1 MLKKIGIS
9 IAVIFVL
16 IGFFVGPKITVFIAG
31 QTKTVNKET
40 KDFYYNAIV
49 GLEGLSEQLFNQGFI
64 EDKADLIKVGEY
76 KNLDNSTLASGRYR
90 IEPGTNFRTLLNGF
104 TKNSA
109 GNGNAEVEV
118 DVTFNNCRDIYQ
130 LSGKVSKMIMV
141 DSSTLVA
148 EILKPSMLA
157 RLNLTIETVP
167 ALFLPNTYRMFY
179 DVSPEVFVERMEAN
193 YTAFWNDTRLA
204 KLNKLNFKR
213 RDQVVT
219 LASIV
224 YSEQAKNKAEWPV
237 IAGLYLNRLD
247 EGMKLQSDPTFKF
260 CWGDKLDG
268 VQRLT
273 FEHREIDCDYN
284 TYLHKGL
291 PPGPICIPPSEVVD
305 AVLSPDNNKFLYMCA
320 KPDYTGRHDFT
331 VTYEEH
337 KGNATKFQRWI
348 AKQ

>member
-1 MLKKIGIS
+1 MLKKIGI
-9 IAVIFVL
+9 AVAIVVVLVGIF
-16 IGFFVGPKITVFIAG
+16 IGPKISVFFAG
-31 QTKTVNKET
+31 QTKTINENTV
-40 KDFYYNAIV
+40 DFYYNSV
-49 GLEGLSEQLFNQGFI
+49 SGLEGLAAQLTTDGIIDEKDDFM
-64 EDKADLIKVGEY
+64 KVGEY
-76 KNLDNSTLASGRYR
+76 KNLDNSTLASGRYK

-130 LSGKVSKMIMV
+130 LAGKVSKMIMV
-141 DSSTLVA
+141 DSAQLVS
-148 EILKPSMLA
+148 EILNPEMLG
-157 RLNLTIETVP
+157 RLNLTAETVP

-179 DVSPEVFVERMEAN
+179 DVSPASFIERMEAN
-193 YTAFWNDTRLA
+193 YTAFWNADRMA
-204 KLNKLNFKR
+204 KLKKLGFKKTH
-213 RDQVVT
+213 QIVT

-224 YSEQAKNKAEWPV
+224 YSEQSKNKEEWPI

-273 FEHREIDCDYN
+273 FEHREIECDYN
-284 TYLHKGL
+284 TYIHKGL
-291 PPGPICIPPSEVVD
+291 PPGPICIPPFEVVD
-305 AVLSPDNNKFLYMCA
+305 AVLSPDNNKYLYMCA

-337 KGNATKFQRWI
+337 KVNATKFQRWI

>member
-1 MLKKIGIS
+1 MLKKIGIAV
-9 IAVIFVL
+9 AVIVVL
-16 IGFFVGPKITVFIAG
+16 VGIFVGPKIAVFIAG

-49 GLEGLSEQLFNQGFI
+49 GLDGLSEQLFNQGVI
-64 EDKADLIKVGEY
+64 EDKADFIKVGEY

-118 DVTFNNCRDIYQ
+118 EVTFNNCRDIYQ
-130 LSGKVSKMIMV
+130 LAGKVSKMIMV
-141 DSSTLVA
+141 DSSKLVA

-157 RLNLTIETVP
+157 RLNFTVETVP

-179 DVSPEVFVERMEAN
+179 DVSPEAFIERMEAN
-193 YTAFWNDTRLA
+193 YNAFWNDTRLA
-204 KLNKLNFKR
+204 KLKKLDFKR

-224 YSEQAKNKAEWPV
+224 YSEQAKNSEEWPI

-247 EGMKLQSDPTFKF
+247 EGMKFTRFDVEAIDRANSFVRWPTR
-260 CWGDKLDG
+260 CRNR
-268 VQRLT
+268 RLKSKH
-273 FEHREIDCDYN
+273 EHLLN
-284 TYLHKGL
+284 SK
-291 PPGPICIPPSEVVD
+291 S
-305 AVLSPDNNKFLYMCA
+305 
-320 KPDYTGRHDFT
+320 KP
-331 VTYEEH
+331 V
-337 KGNATKFQRWI
+337 NA
-348 AKQ
+348 

>member
-1 MLKKIGIS
+1 MLKKIGIAA
-9 IAVIFVL
+9 AVVVVLVGIF
-16 IGFFVGPKITVFIAG
+16 IGPKISVFFAG
-31 QTKTVNKET
+31 QSKTINQET
-40 KDFYYNAIV
+40 KDFYFNAIT
-49 GLEGLSEQLFNQGFI
+49 GLEGLANQLTKEGI
-64 EDKADLIKVGEY
+64 IDDKSDFLKVGEY

-118 DVTFNNCRDIYQ
+118 EVTFNNCRDVYQ
-130 LSGKVSKMIMV
+130 LAGKVSKMIMI
-141 DSSTLVA
+141 DSAKLVS
-148 EILKPSMLA
+148 EILNPSMLD
-157 RLNLTIETVP
+157 RLNLTAETVP

-179 DVSPEVFVERMEAN
+179 DVSPEAFIERMEAN
-193 YTAFWNDTRLA
+193 YTAFWSDERLA
-204 KLNKLNFKR
+204 KLKKVGMKKPY
-213 RDQVVT
+213 QAVT

-224 YSEQAKNKAEWPV
+224 YSEQAKNSEEWPI
-237 IAGLYLNRLD
+237 IAGLYLNRLKQD
-247 EGMKLQSDPTFKF
+247 MKLQSDPTFKF
-260 CWGDKLDG
+260 CWGDELKG

-284 TYLHKGL
+284 TYKHLGL

-305 AVLSPDNNKFLYMCA
+305 AVLNPDKNEFLYMCA

-331 VTYEEH
+331 VTYEKH
-337 KGNATKFQRWI
+337 KVNATKFQRWI

>member
-9 IAVIFVL
+9 IAVILVL
-16 IGFFVGPKITVFIAG
+16 VGVFVGPKIAVFIAG

-40 KDFYYNAIV
+40 KDFYYNAIA
-49 GLEGLSEQLFNQGFI
+49 GLEGLSEQLFKEGVI
-64 EDKADLIKVGEY
+64 EDKADFIKVGEY

-118 DVTFNNCRDIYQ
+118 EVTFNNCRDIYQ
-130 LSGKVSKMIMV
+130 LAGKVSKMIMV
-141 DSSTLVA
+141 DSATLVA

-179 DVSPEVFVERMEAN
+179 DVSPEAFIERMEAN
-193 YTAFWNDTRLA
+193 YTAFWNDARLA
-204 KLNKLNFKR
+204 KLKKLDFKR

-224 YSEQAKNKAEWPV
+224 YSEQAKNKKEWPV

-284 TYLHKGL
+284 TYLCKGL
-291 PPGPICIPPSEVVD
+291 PPGPICIPPSEVID

>member
-1 MLKKIGIS
+1 MLKKIGIAV
-9 IAVIFVL
+9 AVIVVL
-16 IGFFVGPKITVFIAG
+16 VGIFVGPKIAVFIAG

-49 GLEGLSEQLFNQGFI
+49 GLDGLSEQLFNQGVI
-64 EDKADLIKVGEY
+64 EDKADFIKVGEY

-118 DVTFNNCRDIYQ
+118 EVTFNNCRDIYQ
-130 LSGKVSKMIMV
+130 LAGKVSKMIMV
-141 DSSTLVA
+141 DSSKLVA

-157 RLNLTIETVP
+157 RLNFTVETVP

-179 DVSPEVFVERMEAN
+179 DVSPEAFIERMEAN
-193 YTAFWNDTRLA
+193 YNAFWNDTRLA
-204 KLNKLNFKR
+204 KLKKLDFKR

-224 YSEQAKNKAEWPV
+224 YSEQAKNKEEWPV

-260 CWGDKLDG
+260 CWGDKLAG

-273 FEHREIDCDYN
+273 FEHGEIDCDYN
-284 TYLHKGL
+284 TYMHKGL

-305 AVLSPDNNKFLYMCA
+305 AVLSPNNNKYLYMCA